1 MPENKVRTMVHSE
14 RRKSN
19 GKAFNPRHN
28 SRSGSI
34 GSHILE
40 PPTRKNIYI
49 TLDFDGRPTLHDKVD
64 FEAHEKKFY
73 EVFLPALEEQNKR
86 YKDKGR
92 QDRVLTLR
100 QYREAHPPEET
111 VFQVGDKNQ
120 EIREDVTR
128 QAVAKWIDYMRKKY
142 GSRYKIVDVAI
153 HYDEPG
159 SGGGVCADGSISKN
173 LSGHCHIRAV
183 YCAEGKDGWVV
194 SESKA
199 LAQLG
204 IPYDESRP
212 RSRYN
217 NPKITFTQELREV
230 FNQLVEE
237 QNIAVETV
245 PARPGKRSMSKEEY
259 IATQLREHQKELQD
273 EVEELSNECL
283 EIQAEA
289 ALEAQRRDQL
299 VDEIVV
305 LTKKK
310 SFLELTL
317 RGLEKTVEYFKKTV
331 LPIQKF
337 FERLSNICLWK
348 GHSALDELLDNDA
361 SAYAALKELEEM
373 DER

>member
-40 PPTRKNIYI
+40 NPTRKNIYI
-49 TLDFDGRPTLHDKVD
+49 TLDFDGNPTMHDKVD

-73 EVFLPALEEQNKR
+73 EAFLPALEEQNKR
-86 YKDKGR
+86 YKEKGR

-111 VFQVGDKNQ
+111 VLQVGDRNSR
-120 EIREDVTR
+120 IPSDVTR

-159 SGGGVCADGSISKN
+159 SGGGVCADGSTSKN

-183 YCAEGKDGWVV
+183 YCAEGKDGWVA

-230 FNQLVEE
+230 FVRMVEE

-259 IATQLREHQKELQD
+259 IAAQLREHQQELQD
-273 EVEELSNECL
+273 EVENLSNERS
-283 EIQAEA
+283 IVRAETV
-289 ALEAQRRDQL
+289 LEAQKRDEL
-299 VDEIVV
+299 VDEIAV
-305 LTKKK
+305 LTEKK
-310 SFLELTL
+310 SLLEAALQ
-317 RGLEKTVEYFKKTV
+317 GLEIAVDHLKKIV
-331 LPIQKF
+331 MPIQNF
-337 FERLSNICLWK
+337 LARLSNIHLGK
-348 GHSALDELLDNDA
+348 NRTVLEELLLTSDGAMAYDA
-361 SAYAALKELEEM
+361 LSEL
-373 DER
+373 DRCN